1 MTSDYILQLFR
12 EFHTAENDR
21 HDKLN
26 AQLTLPTAIVTVL
39 GGVLAFYLDR
49 FSAIRTQDGIHGVQ
63 TAFAVCLWL
72 FFGAIAAAILFLILA
87 LFHYGYRHTSDPTDI
102 HAYMQ
107 NMEAWYITI
116 GADEVPE
123 KVERDLRQLMTEQYM
138 ECAVRNRLMNSIKAK
153 YLYFSKCAIV
163 AALFVLAASVYP
175 FYKGV
180 KRADQVYRVQLVEQ
194 QKE

>member
-1 MTSDYILQLFR
+1 MTSDYILELFR
-12 EFHTAENDR
+12 ELDAAENDR

-26 AQLTLPTAIVTVL
+26 AQLGLPTAIVTVL

-49 FSAIRTQDGIHGVQ
+49 FSAVSAKEALDGLQI
-63 TAFAVCLWL
+63 TFAICLWL
-72 FFGAIAAAILFLILA
+72 FFGTIVAAIVFLILA
-87 LFHYGYRHTSDPTDI
+87 LFHYGYRHVSDPTDI
-102 HAYMQ
+102 HDYMQ

-116 GADEVPE
+116 GAEQIPE

-138 ECAVRNRLMNSIKAK
+138 ECAVRNRLMNSVKAK

-180 KRADQVYRVQLVEQ
+180 KRVDQVHKVQLVEQ
-194 QKE
+194 SKE

>member
-1 MTSDYILQLFR
+1 MTSEYILQLFR
-12 EFHTAENDR
+12 ELHAAENDR

-26 AQLTLPTAIVTVL
+26 AQLSLPTAIVTVL

-49 FSAIRTQDGIHGVQ
+49 FSALRLEGGLNNIQI
-63 TAFAVCLWL
+63 AFVVFLGL
-72 FFGAIAAAILFLILA
+72 FFVAITAAILFLVFA
-87 LFHYGYRHTSDPTDI
+87 LFHYGYRHTSDSTDI

-107 NMEAWYITI
+107 NMEAWYIAI

-123 KVERDLRQLMTEQYM
+123 KVDRDLRELMTEQYM
-138 ECAVRNRLMNSIKAK
+138 ECAVRNRLMNSLKAK
-153 YLYFSKCAIV
+153 YLHFSKCAIIV
-163 AALFVLAASVYP
+163 ALVILAASVYP

-180 KRADQVYRVQLVEQ
+180 KRADQVYRVQIVEQ